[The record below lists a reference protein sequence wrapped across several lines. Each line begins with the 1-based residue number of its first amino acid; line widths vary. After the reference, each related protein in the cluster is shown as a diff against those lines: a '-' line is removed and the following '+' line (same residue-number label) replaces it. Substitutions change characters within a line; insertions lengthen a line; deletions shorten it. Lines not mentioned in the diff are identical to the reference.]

1 MTDDTSVLFSIQDL
15 CFLTE
20 QAKCATCLEEGPIPR
35 PATARESNE
44 LDRLA
49 RKESGRER
57 IEGPVLFLDRSTAR

>member
-1 MTDDTSVLFSIQDL
+1 MFPDRASKVFDVVRG
-15 CFLTE
+15 
-20 QAKCATCLEEGPIPR
+20 EGPIPR